1 MKLFDLE
8 TSFDFAAV
16 GRVITDMEKAR
27 EGFNRKLTQEITK
40 ISLDLMVDLFKTVFK
55 HTKLEN
61 NFFNQVQLP
70 LYFSWP

>member
-1 MKLFDLE
+1 
-8 TSFDFAAV
+8 
-16 GRVITDMEKAR
+16 MEKAR